1 MAGRAA
7 WRLRKRHVAIHP
19 RVAGDSDRD
28 TWRFSQG
35 YLAIAIAAYGDSA
48 KGIWRSRS
56 RHLAIQPRV
65 FGDWDRDT
73 WRFRQGYLA
82 IGIAACGDSPEGGG
96 DCRGERWRLPWRT
109 LAIAVA
115 NVGDCRGERW
125 RLPSAHA
132 SPIVAQRIARH
143 AEALRPT
150 RRARSPE
157 AVLAGLGHTVAPFFA
172 CQVRYSSRISLV
184 PNGQVRSKF
193 AQPRNASPPMAIQT
207 SDKTIALVPDDQ

>member
-1 MAGRAA
+1 MAGRAV

-35 YLAIAIAAYGDSA
+35 YLAIGIAACGDSG
-48 KGIWRSRS
+48 KGIWRLGSRDV
-56 RHLAIQPRV
+56 AIQARV

-96 DCRGERWRLPWRT
+96 DCRGDRWRLPWRS

-115 NVGDCRGERW
+115 IVGDCRGDRW

-132 SPIVAQRIARH
+132 SPVVASLSEIPCNGPMRL
-143 AEALRPT
+143 ALGG
-150 RRARSPE
+150 RSCEGKDADEERQENSPR
-157 AVLAGLGHTVAPFFA
+157 VAG
-172 CQVRYSSRISLV
+172 
-184 PNGQVRSKF
+184 
-193 AQPRNASPPMAIQT
+193 
-207 SDKTIALVPDDQ
+207 

>member
-96 DCRGERWRLPWRT
+96 DCRGERWRLP
-109 LAIAVA
+109 
-115 NVGDCRGERW
+115 
-125 RLPSAHA
+125 SAHA